1 MIYNRNLRLD
11 ILPTEECNFRCV
23 YCYENFKIKKMDDKV
38 IEGIKNLILARSKTL
53 KNLEINWF
61 GGEPMLA
68 YDVIKDIMEYS
79 KYLSI
84 RYNFK
89 LTSSMTTNGS
99 LLTIKKFK
107 ELYELYVRWFQ
118 ISFDGDKDNHN
129 KFRITREKTDTFDI
143 IYNNI
148 LNLHKSNINSD
159 IVIRLHLN
167 KNNYQSIYNFI
178 DRLSLDIGNDN
189 RFKIFI
195 RELSRLGGTNDKKL
209 PVIDNQNEIN
219 YLLKKLR
226 DRIKK
231 SGLHIY
237 KINNIEMCYAA
248 SMSQYLIRANGYIGK
263 CTVALYDDKNIIGK
277 INSDGTIIIDKDKL
291 KYWIRGNFS
300 NNIGELKCPLKYV

>member
-148 LNLHKSNINSD
+148 LNLHKSNINSGKIYGFNSSLNG
-159 IVIRLHLN
+159 IVQPFSGVI
-167 KNNYQSIYNFI
+167 IGFI
-178 DRLSLDIGNDN
+178 IS
-189 RFKIFI
+189 F
-195 RELSRLGGTNDKKL
+195 
-209 PVIDNQNEIN
+209 
-219 YLLKKLR
+219 YLLKIGIDFMVIL
-226 DRIKK
+226 
-231 SGLHIY
+231 LF
-237 KINNIEMCYAA
+237 INFFILLFILKDMKNA
-248 SMSQYLIRANGYIGK
+248 SI
-263 CTVALYDDKNIIGK
+263 
-277 INSDGTIIIDKDKL
+277 
-291 KYWIRGNFS
+291 
-300 NNIGELKCPLKYV
+300 